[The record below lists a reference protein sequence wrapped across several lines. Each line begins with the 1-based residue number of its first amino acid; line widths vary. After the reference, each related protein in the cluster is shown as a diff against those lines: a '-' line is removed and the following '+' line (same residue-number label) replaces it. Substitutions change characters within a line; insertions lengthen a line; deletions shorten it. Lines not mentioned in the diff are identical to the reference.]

1 MLIKFHTNIFLSCF
15 SIRTGARDNVAH
27 DTLLITD
34 GHSNCNGDV
43 RAASLSLQKYSN
55 VYALGINVAQD
66 SHAQREIESLVSN
79 EDPRHLFSL
88 ANFQDFESMV
98 RSISER
104 SDEQDCL
111 DLVGDPV
118 GGNPY

>member
-1 MLIKFHTNIFLSCF
+1 MIFHFHPH
-15 SIRTGARDNVAH
+15 TGARDNVAH

-43 RAASLSLQKYSN
+43 RGAALSLQKYSN
-55 VYALGINVAQD
+55 VFALGINVAED

-98 RSISER
+98 KTISKR
-104 SDEQDCL
+104 ADDQDCL
-111 DLVGDPV
+111 DIVGEPV
-118 GGNPY
+118 DNP